1 MATLMCGLITSGR
14 LARAVE
20 PAIAGVTASG
30 AAADGHAAAAAVDG
44 DPATYWQSPAD
55 SSMQDYRRFL
65 DFDLHGAYS
74 ISQIDI
80 TNLAGSYYHYEVYL
94 SKDGADYGKVAYKS
108 DAAAANAVH
117 KAQSPV
123 MRVGDEA
130 PLTAAKAGSAAP
142 AANIALAATLDI
154 ANGVDVI
161 LTGEVDGHMIDS
173 MADAK
178 PVLKTS
184 TPDATNTPEPSE
196 VPVKSETYAAV
207 TSVATVLG
215 ETRLPG
221 TSPMMTRAR
230 RESYIGG

>member
-1 MATLMCGLITSGR
+1 MFR
-14 LARAVE
+14 E
-20 PAIAGVTASG
+20 N
-30 AAADGHAAAAAVDG
+30 
-44 DPATYWQSPAD
+44 
-55 SSMQDYRRFL
+55 RRFVVRFRQRL
-65 DFDLHGAYS
+65 S
-74 ISQIDI
+74 IS
-80 TNLAGSYYHYEVYL
+80 S
-94 SKDGADYGKVAYKS
+94 SKYTG

-117 KAQSPV
+117 KGRNPQV

-184 TPDATNTPEPSE
+184 TPDAPNTPEPSE

>member
-1 MATLMCGLITSGR
+1 MFR
-14 LARAVE
+14 E
-20 PAIAGVTASG
+20 N
-30 AAADGHAAAAAVDG
+30 
-44 DPATYWQSPAD
+44 
-55 SSMQDYRRFL
+55 RRFVVRFRQRL
-65 DFDLHGAYS
+65 S
-74 ISQIDI
+74 IS
-80 TNLAGSYYHYEVYL
+80 S
-94 SKDGADYGKVAYKS
+94 SKYTGD
-108 DAAAANAVH
+108 AAANAVH
-117 KAQSPV
+117 KAQSAV

-142 AANIALAATLDI
+142 AADIALVATLGI

-184 TPDATNTPEPSE
+184 TPDAPNTPEPSE

-207 TSVATVLG
+207 TSVATALG